1 MYAEHLWKCVPTAF
15 CRESSWWEAMVVAMK
30 MKKDTWE
37 SMVWSIKWPR
47 LYLNIIMD
55 PLHKSRTT
63 PHRLCL
69 SSVCSTHCLGDSHLG
84 VVLMSFKRQ
93 LATIWNHQQLS
104 WSVLPLGT
112 SLGGCLIASWYKKRQ
127 QGPLWEASFP
137 RQGCP
142 YLHKAGEYCV
152 RTSQI
157 CLFLSALDCEC
168 NVTGCL
174 RPWLHPLSVMD
185 SSLEF

>member
-1 MYAEHLWKCVPTAF
+1 MQVCICTCPHA
-15 CRESSWWEAMVVAMK
+15 CRAPLEMCANCFLLGIIMVRSNGGSNENEEGHMGVHGLFNQL
-30 MKKDTWE
+30 
-37 SMVWSIKWPR
+37 R
-47 LYLNIIMD
+47 LYFNIIMD
-55 PLHKSRTT
+55 SLHKSRTT
-63 PHRLCL
+63 PHRLYL

-104 WSVLPLGT
+104 WSVLPLGI

-127 QGPLWEASFP
+127 QGPLWEAPFP

-152 RTSQI
+152 RASHI
-157 CLFLSALDCEC
+157 CLFLSALD
-168 NVTGCL
+168 
-174 RPWLHPLSVMD
+174 WM
-185 SSLEF
+185 